1 MPGGANADTEAM
13 RAGNNDGRRADE
25 ALAGRLVIVTGASSG
40 IGYGTTR
47 RLAQTEG
54 ARVVAIARRR
64 VFRIEALATQV
75 REQTGEDR
83 IFPLTTD
90 MADRA
95 QAEAVIQ
102 QVEEEY
108 GRIDGFVHAVNRA
121 LKLSAMDVS
130 DHEFDLTM
138 QVNVKS
144 ALYGVQAVAPV
155 LRRRGAGGIIIYNP
169 TPRETAEFVASEAVY
184 TASAHALSALTAGWT
199 RQLDGSGVGV
209 REVAPSPDAETETV
223 SSRAGATHDAL
234 LVAALRETLVSPA
247 RTVLGTRLT
256 EKPAGR
262 SVFGFDLGSFGLPR
276 EDPAPPMSA
285 PPISGQPRILRS
297 HGGLVLTEF

>member
-1 MPGGANADTEAM
+1 M
-13 RAGNNDGRRADE
+13 RAWNNDGRRADE

-102 QVEEEY
+102 QVEEQH
-108 GRIDGFVHAVNRA
+108 GHIDGFVHAVNRA
-121 LKLSAMDVS
+121 LKLSALEVS

-155 LRRRGAGGIIIYNP
+155 LRRRNAGGIIIYNP

-199 RQLDGSGVGV
+199 RQLDGSGIGV
-209 REVAPSPDAETETV
+209 REVAPSPDAETDV

-234 LVAALRETLVSPA
+234 LVAALRETLTSPA

-262 SVFGFDLGSFGLPR
+262 SVFGFDLGSFGLPK
-276 EDPAPPMSA
+276 EDPAPPVSA
-285 PPISGQPRILRS
+285 PAGAGQPRILRS